1 MDQFTNQISH
11 LNLYFLEI
19 IFPVKT
25 RWFFF
30 HNDPHTW
37 YRPDYYFRNFIL
49 SELDFRCLTPL
60 SVRYSVDKW
69 IGRAEYP
76 CENTLSFRFDC
87 MKYTQSNSIQHIMCC
102 VFVLFFFVLCTLQ
115 GRIHGWGGGAPGAR
129 PPPLKFEKIRFFSV
143 KSWFFT
149 RNTPKIFAPPSAI
162 GKNTIFLS

>member
-87 MKYTQSNSIQHIMCC
+87 MKYTQTNSIQHIMCC

-115 GRIHGWGGGAPGAR
+115 GRIHGWGGGAHPAR
-129 PPPLKFEKIRFFSV
+129 
-143 KSWFFT
+143 
-149 RNTPKIFAPPSAI
+149 APPKI
-162 GKNTIFLS
+162 GKNMIFWRKIVIFHTKYPNNFRASLHSAQFF